1 MVAGVRDISIL
12 SELCVSSNKISLLLF
27 YPKYLTLSKKKNIL
41 GEKKWLPFFYTNIQS
56 IKLVDGLGTRSE
68 RPVFA
73 QSTKALTNLSH
84 FMSMSDPAS

>member
-1 MVAGVRDISIL
+1 MVTI
-12 SELCVSSNKISLLLF
+12 
-27 YPKYLTLSKKKNIL
+27 
-41 GEKKWLPFFYTNIQS
+41 FYTNIQS